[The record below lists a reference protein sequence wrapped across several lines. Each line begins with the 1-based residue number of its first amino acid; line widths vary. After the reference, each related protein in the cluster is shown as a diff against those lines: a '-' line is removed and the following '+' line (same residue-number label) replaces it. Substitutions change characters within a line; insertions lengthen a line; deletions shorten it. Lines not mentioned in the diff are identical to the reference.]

1 MTINSIPF
9 AIFICSLIFILL
21 ISQKVSVSNKFR
33 NIVLLLFSL
42 IFYLLIDIKFFILMF
57 IVAIYTFYFGK
68 HVKNSKVTLILHIC
82 LSVGILLVFKYLGFF
97 VSEFSKLFN
106 INSSGLNIVL
116 PIGLSFYIFKS
127 ISYVADIYKGKYDDN
142 SSFIEVVL
150 YISYFPEIVS
160 GPISRPQI
168 LLDQI
173 KNDRKIEAK
182 SFSDGLQIYFIGLFK
197 KIVIADNISVFV
209 NEIYRA
215 PNIYSSLSVWICI
228 FAYSIQIYMDFSG
241 YSDMSIGIS
250 KMLGFDI
257 EKNFNLPYIS
267 RNVTEFWSRWH
278 ISLSSWL
285 KNYIY
290 IPLGGNRKGNGRQ
303 YLNLLITMI
312 LCGIWHGGKI
322 NFILWGFVNGLAL
335 VIHKI
340 FSKSSKKESSILSMV
355 VTFIFISFSWI
366 LFRSTDLNNALNII
380 NRLFSFNGGV
390 KYIGMWS
397 VMGFIIMFITHM
409 FQKIK
414 NKGESYY
421 YLQDLTT
428 IKGLFIFFVFV
439 GLTFGLAYTGF
450 SPFIYSAF

>member
-1 MTINSIPF
+1 MTLNSIPF
-9 AIFICSLIFILL
+9 AIFICVLICVLL
-21 ISQKVSVSNKFR
+21 ICQKANVSNKFR
-33 NIVLLLFSL
+33 NTVLLLFSL
-42 IFYLLIDIKFFILMF
+42 IFYLLIDIKFFALML
-57 IVAIYTFYFGK
+57 IVALYTYYFGK
-68 HVKNSKVTLILHIC
+68 QVKNNKAILILHIC
-82 LSVGILLVFKYLGFF
+82 LSIGILLVFKYLGFF
-97 VSEFSKLFN
+97 ISDFSKLFN
-106 INSSGLNIVL
+106 INTSSLNIIL
-116 PIGLSFYIFKS
+116 PIGLSFYLFKS
-127 ISYVADIYKGKYDDN
+127 ISYVADIYKGKYNND

-160 GPISRPQI
+160 GPISRPQV

-173 KNDRKIEAK
+173 KSDRKIKANL
-182 SFSDGLQIYFIGLFK
+182 FSEGLQIYFIGLFK
-197 KIVIADNISVFV
+197 KIVIADNISIFV
-209 NEIYRA
+209 DEIYRA
-215 PNIYSSLSVWICI
+215 PNIYSSLSVWVCI
-228 FAYSIQIYMDFSG
+228 FAYSVQIYMDFSG

-267 RNVTEFWSRWH
+267 RNVTEFWNRWH

-285 KNYIY
+285 KDYVY
-290 IPLGGNRKGNGRQ
+290 IPLGGNRKGKRRQ
-303 YLNLLITMI
+303 YLNLLITMVI
-312 LCGIWHGGKI
+312 CGVWHGGKI
-322 NFILWGFVNGLAL
+322 NFILWGFINGLAL

-340 FSKSSKKESSILSMV
+340 YSKNTKKVFSILPTIF
-355 VTFIFISFSWI
+355 TFIFISFLWI

-397 VMGFIIMFITHM
+397 VIGFIIMFITHM
-409 FQKIK
+409 FQRIK